1 MFQIGHLPVLK
12 TVVDECEIVSL
23 LFDLNLD
30 SVQHTGK
37 IFVCQSAS
45 GFLLKQNSDA
55 VGAVCFEGP
64 GGSIRKISEFL
75 CGLSDFFLR
84 FITDVLMVVQGFA
97 HCGGRYIAL
106 FRNGFY

>member
-1 MFQIGHLPVLK
+1 MLQIGHLPVFK
-12 TVVDECEIVSL
+12 TVVDECEIISL

-45 GFLLKQNSDA
+45 GFFLEQNPNA
-55 VGAVCFEGP
+55 VGTVCFEGS
-64 GGSIRKISEFL
+64 GGSVRKISEFL
-75 CGLSDFFLR
+75 CSLSDSFLR
-84 FITDVLMVVQGFA
+84 FLTDVLMVVQGFA